1 MSAIQSSVAPT
12 PPMDLG
18 SPSSRA
24 NILPRPLPLPCPHA
38 SGRRFVEK
46 HDGIVVHRDE
56 FHHDSRQKGLAP
68 VTMSALRR
76 VIMRHTKTSLT
87 HKHSSIG
94 KPEKELFL
102 KGGLER
108 EGSRALGVGVR
119 PMPRRSLS
127 SGPGTLNLNIT
138 NFNDSCHTA
147 HACNCC
153 TLKCRRSERLGKL
166 VWLRL

>member
-46 HDGIVVHRDE
+46 HDGIVVHWDESERTCSRDYE
-56 FHHDSRQKGLAP
+56 RVAP
-68 VTMSALRR
+68 CDHET
-76 VIMRHTKTSLT
+76 HTKTSLT

-127 SGPGTLNLNIT
+127 SGAGTLNLNIN
-138 NFNDSCHTA
+138 NFNDSCHQA